1 MPFRPVLKE
10 SKRNERLQVMLSD
23 VELKVIDAWRFENK
37 MPSRA
42 ATIRA
47 LIRLG
52 LESSGMDIDNFVKEI
67 DEVEEVAKS
76 DEIGIV

>member
-1 MPFRPVLKE
+1 
-10 SKRNERLQVMLSD
+10 MLSD
-23 VELKVIDAWRFENK
+23 IELKVIDAWRFENK

-47 LIRLG
+47 LIRVG
-52 LESSGMDIDNFVKEI
+52 LEASGMDIESFAKDI
-67 DEVEEVAKS
+67 DEIEGVARS